1 LHEASIAQ
9 SLVELI
15 VDELAARS
23 LSAGVASVRVR
34 IGTLSSIVPAALISA
49 FKVAR
54 RHTALKDAELE
65 IDLVEPLVWC
75 PNCQAERA
83 PIAPPRLCC
92 RVCGQRC
99 PELIQGREL
108 DLAGFTLLEDKSIHD
123 HDHGPAAA
131 HP

>member
-1 LHEASIAQ
+1 LHETSIAQ

-23 LSAGVASVRVR
+23 IEARVASVRVK
-34 IGTLSSIVPAALISA
+34 IGTLSSIVPAALASA

-54 RHTALKDAELE
+54 RHTALHDAELM

-75 PNCQAERA
+75 PNCQAERS
-83 PIAPPRLCC
+83 PRAPPRLCC
-92 RVCGQRC
+92 RVCGARC
-99 PELIQGREL
+99 PELIQGREM
-108 DLAGFTLLEDKSIHD
+108 DLAGFTLEEKTFHD